1 MNMNKLSSLLLLFLV
16 FTSCT
21 PTYNLEGSSSVSSLD
36 GRMLFIKTLSNGE
49 WVKVD
54 SAEVIHGLFSMKG
67 VVDSVMMV
75 SLYMDDESIMPL
87 VLENGNIKITI
98 NNTELKATGTT
109 LNDALYEFVDKK
121 NAMDL
126 QIAELERK
134 EARMVM
140 DGGDLAEIHKQLSQE
155 GSVLIENMNTY
166 VRKFISDNYE
176 NVLGPSVFMMMCSGL
191 PYPIMTPQI
200 EAILKDAPHTFKN
213 QQMVKEFTTKAKENQ
228 ELIQEHQR
236 LEQSASLGQ

>member
-1 MNMNKLSSLLLLFLV
+1 MNKLSSLLLLFLV

-140 DGGDLAEIHKQLSQE
+140 DGGDLAEIHEQLSQE
-155 GSVLIENMNTY
+155 GSVLIENMNT
-166 VRKFISDNYE
+166 
-176 NVLGPSVFMMMCSGL
+176 
-191 PYPIMTPQI
+191 
-200 EAILKDAPHTFKN
+200 
-213 QQMVKEFTTKAKENQ
+213 
-228 ELIQEHQR
+228 
-236 LEQSASLGQ
+236 